1 MLDIDI
7 DIDIDIDVDI
17 DRLLYLDV
25 FVALMCA
32 MNNIDN
38 HVQSLCCEDWLQILI
53 FSLNIDF
60 KNHDQ
65 YQHRNIDANQSP
77 MLRVP
82 PLRLR

>member
-38 HVQSLCCEDWLQILI
+38 HVQSLCCED
-53 FSLNIDF
+53 
-60 KNHDQ
+60 
-65 YQHRNIDANQSP
+65 
-77 MLRVP
+77 
-82 PLRLR
+82 